1 MRQSGNKYYELEY
14 NELSLSDEK
23 VYFFIKFTAM
33 LGELGFFLP
42 FIAHAAI
49 IV

>member
-1 MRQSGNKYYELEY
+1 MCQSGSKYYRLEY
-14 NELSLSDEK
+14 DELALSYEK

-33 LGELGFFLP
+33 FGELGFIISL
-42 FIAHAAI
+42 IAHVAI

>member
-1 MRQSGNKYYELEY
+1 MRQSGNKYYRLEFD
-14 NELSLSDEK
+14 EIALSHEK

-33 LGELGFFLP
+33 FGELGFIISL
-42 FIAHAAI
+42 IAHVAI

>member
-14 NELSLSDEK
+14 NELSLSHEK

-33 LGELGFFLP
+33 FGELGFIISL
-42 FIAHAAI
+42 IAHVAI